1 MWRAARH
8 PAILR
13 DVAHLPI
20 VPSASP
26 GFVDSTIASDEVPQ
40 IYRLILELV
49 GDLERIGAR
58 GEASRARRQAIVIY
72 SRGWDESSRHRLGR
86 IADDL
91 QRRVARTSHRGRWT
105 QG

>member
-1 MWRAARH
+1 
-8 PAILR
+8 
-13 DVAHLPI
+13 VAHLPI
-20 VPSASP
+20 VSSASP

-49 GDLERIGAR
+49 GELERIGAR
-58 GEASRARRQAIVIY
+58 GEATRARQQAITIY
-72 SRGWDESSRHRLGR
+72 SRGWNESSRRRLGR